1 MKKRFLLSSL
11 LTVAV
16 LFIGA
21 SIFKGGPQTEPQPC
35 PTCGQ
40 SEVDRDGCT
49 VIMVGKD
56 ASADGSVIAAHSM
69 DCGWCDWT
77 FRRIPAADHKPGETR
92 RIYHIDWGET
102 IPPEFG
108 LKWDRVPKECRG
120 PHAHHR

>member
-35 PTCGQ
+35 PTCGL
-40 SEVDRDGCT
+40 SAANRDGCT
-49 VIMVGKD
+49 VIMVGKN

-108 LKWDRVPKECRG
+108 LKWDRVPKERRG